1 MVQGLGFGTFFA
13 VAWVQSLIRKLKS
26 LQYSQKKRN
35 THMLLTY
42 ILDIGAFDISVE
54 HKAFIEMKI
63 RQHGIFHGFYT
74 LAVIRIVRKVC
85 SQCQSL
91 VPSLRDFEVWT
102 GHQYF

>member
-1 MVQGLGFGTFFA
+1 
-13 VAWVQSLIRKLKS
+13 
-26 LQYSQKKRN
+26 
-35 THMLLTY
+35 MLLTF

-54 HKAFIEMKI
+54 HKVFIEMKI

-74 LAVIRIVRKVC
+74 LALIRIVRKVC

-91 VPSLRDFEVWT
+91 VPTLRDLGEWA

>member
-1 MVQGLGFGTFFA
+1 
-13 VAWVQSLIRKLKS
+13 
-26 LQYSQKKRN
+26 
-35 THMLLTY
+35 MLLTY

-74 LAVIRIVRKVC
+74 LAVIISKVC

-91 VPSLRDFEVWT
+91 VPSLRDFGVWA